1 MSEVKHTP
9 GPWKFDPEDD
19 SIVGHDV
26 HISIATIDH
35 FDEGGEKG
43 FNFGP
48 ISSANARLIAAAP
61 ELLEALQALDEAYCR
76 AATSLSHQERAE
88 DRRRLIAARAAIAKA
103 TGVPA

>member
-26 HISIATIDH
+26 HLSIATIDH
-35 FDEGGEKG
+35 IDEGGEKG

-61 ELLEALQALDEAYCR
+61 ELLQTLQAAVAYFDAPGDGCYSDAQLD
-76 AATSLSHQERAE
+76 
-88 DRRRLIAARAAIAKA
+88 AARAAIAKA
-103 TGVPA
+103 TGVSA